1 MGHASFTYIR
11 KTGGIA
17 NELNLNTLSA
27 QRSLTSEIPNARPFR
42 QHFFRTV
49 SSTLAHAPTIIVSID
64 LATPLDDKVGST
76 LPEKPCFEVQD
87 QQFDVNH

>member
-27 QRSLTSEIPNARPFR
+27 QRSLTSEIPER
-42 QHFFRTV
+42 Q
-49 SSTLAHAPTIIVSID
+49 
-64 LATPLDDKVGST
+64 T
-76 LPEKPCFEVQD
+76 LPPTFLPHSIID
-87 QQFDVNH
+87 TSTRPDHHLLNRPSDAA